1 MDEKAIEKLILET
14 LQSEV
19 SEKGNDGLPEDDL
32 LRECSFASDL
42 GEDVISVVLEKMI
55 ERDQLTRSEDG
66 IIALI

>member
-14 LQSEV
+14 LQNEV

-42 GEDVISVVLEKMI
+42 AEEIVSAVLEKMI
-55 ERDQLTRSEDG
+55 ERDQLTRSDDG